1 MAGMRIWRA
10 GENREDKRLG
20 TASLCGTR
28 FAPATEAYFPTP
40 NNLITLFG
48 ISHNALTITQN
59 AMGPPSPT
67 SPSLASESDIE
78 MASLDEICVSPK
90 HYDPRDRDTAQSPP
104 NDHDSDDDDGGE
116 RALLGES
123 TQTRWK
129 EKPLSIS
136 LGFWKQTSGIVVE
149 VSVSSFRSSV
159 SNLGPG
165 TLDITDSALHD
176 VE

>member
-1 MAGMRIWRA
+1 MAGKRIRRA
-10 GENREDKRLG
+10 GGNREDKRLG

-28 FAPATEAYFPTP
+28 FAPATEACFPTL

-48 ISHNALTITQN
+48 ISHNALTVTQN

-67 SPSLASESDIE
+67 SSSASESDIE
-78 MASLDEICVSPK
+78 LATLHEIHVSPK
-90 HYDPRDRDTAQSPP
+90 HYEPRDTAQSPTD
-104 NDHDSDDDDGGE
+104 DHDYDDDDGGE
-116 RALLGES
+116 RALLGEN

-149 VSVSSFRSSV
+149 VSVSSF
-159 SNLGPG
+159 PF
-165 TLDITDSALHD
+165 
-176 VE
+176 